1 MMVAV
6 TLCVSVITPVISLL
20 LLFFTDLRA
29 NAVIWGFLITQGG
42 VGAVFYVLHFIR
54 GKCFYNKEYW
64 SYALKYNIPLIPHYL
79 SLIVLG
85 QSDRIMISKY
95 CGVDKT
101 AIYNLAYQVSTL
113 MSIFISAINSSFVP
127 WIYEKLKEKK
137 YANIRKISNG
147 LSMSIAAMTLMAILI
162 APEIVRILGTEEY
175 LEAIWIIPA
184 VAIST
189 YFTFVYGLFSDIE
202 FYYGETK
209 YVMIASTTG
218 AILNV
223 CLNAIFIP
231 IFGFVAAGYT
241 TLFCYLVFM
250 VMHFLFMVK
259 ICRKET
265 KGDFIYDIKFI
276 ILSCVILCAC
286 GGVCLILYKVYLIRY
301 AVITVIL
308 AGAVVKRK
316 NIINI
321 ITNIKR

>member
-1 MMVAV
+1 
-6 TLCVSVITPVISLL
+6 
-20 LLFFTDLRA
+20 LRA
-29 NAVIWGFLITQGG
+29 NAVIWGFLITQGS

-101 AIYNLAYQVSTL
+101 AIYNLAYQVSML
-113 MSIFISAINSSFVP
+113 MGIFVNAINSSFVP
-127 WIYEKLKEKK
+127 WLYKKLKEKE
-137 YANIRKISNG
+137 YVGIRKISNR
-147 LSMSIAAMTLMAILI
+147 LCMAIAAMTLMAIMI

-189 YFTFVYGLFSDIE
+189 YFTFIYGLFCGVE
-202 FYYGETK
+202 FYYGATK

-218 AILNV
+218 AILNIF
-223 CLNAIFIP
+223 LNATFIP
-231 IFGFVAAGYT
+231 IFGFIAAGYT

-265 KGDFIYDIKFI
+265 KGNLIYDIKFI
-276 ILSCVILCAC
+276 VWDCVILCAC

-301 AVITVIL
+301 IVIAVLL
-308 AGAVVKRK
+308 AGVVVKRK
-316 NIINI
+316 D
-321 ITNIKR
+321 ITNIIANIKR